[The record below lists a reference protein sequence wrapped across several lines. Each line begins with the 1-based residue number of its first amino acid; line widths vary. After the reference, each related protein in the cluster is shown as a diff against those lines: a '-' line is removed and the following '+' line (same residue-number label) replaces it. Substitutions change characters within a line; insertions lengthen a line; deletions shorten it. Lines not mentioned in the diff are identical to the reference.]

1 MWEVQPTLYWRV
13 KRNGKWSFERTRFT
27 VVDRNLLAVEFPIPE
42 TDETESESDEIED
55 ESDGDDRSDAV

>member
-27 VVDRNLLAVEFPIPE
+27 IVDRNLIAVEYPIPE
-42 TDETESESDEIED
+42 SVESGDESE
-55 ESDGDDRSDAV
+55 

>member
-27 VVDRNLLAVEFPIPE
+27 VVDRNLLAVEFPIPDYVE
-42 TDETESESDEIED
+42 SDETEI

>member
-42 TDETESESDEIED
+42 SDESGGESEE
-55 ESDGDDRSDAV
+55 ESM